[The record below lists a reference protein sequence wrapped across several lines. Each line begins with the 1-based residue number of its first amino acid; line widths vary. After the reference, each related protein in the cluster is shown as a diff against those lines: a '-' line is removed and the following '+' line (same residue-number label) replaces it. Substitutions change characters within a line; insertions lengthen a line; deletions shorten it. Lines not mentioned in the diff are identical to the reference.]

1 MAVSINPMIPF
12 PIPGFKRAAFAANLL
27 HVLLAYTPF
36 QHLPEQWRPRMK
48 RGETVDV
55 ASSFSSVFSRVFGTL
70 SLCLLQIFFFLIG
83 SSSLWPY
90 WTGAWPDS
98 YLLEEEELLSGL
110 SLPSLHFQPSCSAIV
125 PSNNL
130 QGTLLFPAR
139 PEFRFICKMR
149 PFFRT

>member
-55 ASSFSSVFSRVFGTL
+55 ASSFSSVFSHVFGTL
-70 SLCLLQIFFFLIG
+70 SLCLLQIFFSCLAAAACG
-83 SSSLWPY
+83 LTGRVRGLTATCSKRRSSSPVSPY
-90 WTGAWPDS
+90 RACTSSRRARPLCRATTCKVRFFSRPVRNSDS
-98 YLLEEEELLSGL
+98 Y
-110 SLPSLHFQPSCSAIV
+110 
-125 PSNNL
+125 
-130 QGTLLFPAR
+130 AR
-139 PEFRFICKMR
+139 
-149 PFFRT
+149 